1 MFKKYAQ
8 TINTLLIFVGGALLL
23 YTIAGEGESKYIQIL
38 GLVIIM
44 FGLYRAT
51 NYWVE
56 TKDDTQENIQNDKE
70 ETNSQDQK

>member
-38 GLVIIM
+38 GFVIIM
-44 FGLYRAT
+44 F
-51 NYWVE
+51 
-56 TKDDTQENIQNDKE
+56 
-70 ETNSQDQK
+70 